1 MLTLPNFLTFLR
13 LLGAPLF
20 MILYLSDKSST
31 LAFLVLLVGGVT
43 DYLDGKL
50 SRALNQT
57 SRLGEIADPAIDRIY
72 LGSILIAFAI
82 KGVLP
87 IWLVSVLIGRDA
99 LLGLISL
106 IRRKIVSVTYLG
118 KAATFNLLYALP
130 FLLLDKLYWFR
141 VLGWSFA
148 IWGIGLYL
156 LTGFSYTFKLLRQ

>member
-13 LLGAPLF
+13 FLGAPLF
-20 MILYLSDKSST
+20 LYLYLTDKSSI
-31 LAFLVLLVGGVT
+31 LAFFILLVGGAT

-50 SRALNQT
+50 ARALNQT

-87 IWLVSVLIGRDA
+87 IWLVSVLIGRDVI
-99 LLGLISL
+99 LGFISL
-106 IRRKIVSVTYLG
+106 VRKRIVSVTYLG

-130 FLLLDKLYWFR
+130 FLLLERFYWFR

-156 LTGFSYTFKLLRQ
+156 LTGFSYTLKLLRQ

>member
-50 SRALNQT
+50 ARALNQT

-72 LGSILIAFAI
+72 LGSILIAFA
-82 KGVLP
+82 
-87 IWLVSVLIGRDA
+87 D
-99 LLGLISL
+99 
-106 IRRKIVSVTYLG
+106 RKSTRLNSSHSQQSRMPSS
-118 KAATFNLLYALP
+118 A
-130 FLLLDKLYWFR
+130 
-141 VLGWSFA
+141 
-148 IWGIGLYL
+148 
-156 LTGFSYTFKLLRQ
+156 